1 MGAVR
6 RDPRQVDLTEQV
18 RLDPAASVETLAPD
32 APAIPLGRGSGLDRH
47 VLLDL
52 QRQERAI
59 ARKYYELGQT
69 IRWQYVAA
77 TLVGFA
83 VWVSLFPLT
92 MLDVVPLWAAF
103 IVSYLIATA
112 GYVTAHEAMHSTIGR
127 RGTKAWF
134 WNELTGQLSM
144 IPLMFPFSI
153 ARATHLQHHRFPN
166 DPVRDPDYPDGAP
179 NLRAALWKGWLNRQP
194 GKTAQAH
201 HIKKV
206 MLEQVGT
213 PEAKRALKE
222 TALVQ
227 LAGTLFFIGMALAGY
242 AMEIAMVW
250 WLPRWC
256 ALIHTHVFFSWET
269 HHPQTGT
276 GRYDNTRIFRSS
288 VGSFLSMWIE
298 FHLVHHLYPNIPMH
312 LTKQAYFE
320 MKPVLQARG
329 VDCSAH

>member
-1 MGAVR
+1 VARALDLSEDLRLRPVEAPGA
-6 RDPRQVDLTEQV
+6 
-18 RLDPAASVETLAPD
+18 AANAF
-32 APAIPLGRGSGLDRH
+32 PLGADSGLDRH

-52 QRQERAI
+52 QRRERAI
-59 ARKYYELGQT
+59 AKKYYEAGQA
-69 IRWQYVAA
+69 IRWKYVAA
-77 TLVGFA
+77 TLIGFA

-103 IVSYLIATA
+103 VVSYLIATA
-112 GYVTAHEAMHSTIGR
+112 GYITAHEAMHSTIGR
-127 RGTKAWF
+127 RGTRGWF

-144 IPLMFPFSI
+144 VPLMFPFSI
-153 ARATHLQHHRFPN
+153 ARITHLQHHRFPN
-166 DPVRDPDYPDGAP
+166 DPVKDPDYPDGAP

-194 GKTAQAH
+194 GKDAQVH
-201 HIKKV
+201 HIKRV
-206 MLEQVGT
+206 LLEEIGT
-213 PEAKRALKE
+213 PEAKAALKQ
-222 TALVQ
+222 TVLVQ
-227 LAGTLFFIGMALAGY
+227 LVGTLFFIGMALAGY

-250 WLPRWC
+250 WLPRWL

-312 LTKQAYFE
+312 LTKKAYFE
-320 MKPVLQARG
+320 MKPVLEARG

>member
-1 MGAVR
+1 M
-6 RDPRQVDLTEQV
+6 TEQL
-18 RLDPAASVETLAPD
+18 RLDPAAAVETIAPE
-32 APAIPLGRGSGLDRH
+32 APALPLGKGSGLDRH
-47 VLLDL
+47 LLLDL
-52 QRQERAI
+52 QRQEREI
-59 ARKYYELGQT
+59 AKKYYAIGQQ
-69 IRWQYVAA
+69 IRWKYVAA

-92 MLDVVPLWAAF
+92 MLDIVPLWAAF
-103 IVSYLIATA
+103 VVSYLIATA

-127 RGTKAWF
+127 KGTNGWF

-153 ARATHLQHHRFPN
+153 ARVTHLQHHRFPN

-206 MLEQVGT
+206 LLEQVGT

-250 WLPRWC
+250 WLPRWL
-256 ALIHTHVFFSWET
+256 ALLHTHVFFSWET

-312 LTKQAYFE
+312 LTKKAYFE
-320 MKPVLQARG
+320 MKPILEARG

>member
-1 MGAVR
+1 MS
-6 RDPRQVDLTEQV
+6 EQL
-18 RLDPAASVETLAPD
+18 RLDPAVEALAPE
-32 APAIPLGRGSGLDRH
+32 APALPLGKGSGLDRH
-47 VLLDL
+47 LLLDL
-52 QRQERAI
+52 QRQEREI
-59 ARKYYELGQT
+59 AKKYYAIGQQ
-69 IRWQYVAA
+69 IRWKYVAA

-92 MLDVVPLWAAF
+92 MLDIVPLWAAF
-103 IVSYLIATA
+103 VVSYLIATA

-127 RGTKAWF
+127 KGTNGWF

-153 ARATHLQHHRFPN
+153 ARVTHLQHHRFPN

-206 MLEQVGT
+206 LLEQVGT

-250 WLPRWC
+250 WLPRWL

-269 HHPQTGT
+269 HHPQTGR

-298 FHLVHHLYPNIPMH
+298 FHLIHHLYPNIPMH
-312 LTKQAYFE
+312 LTKKAYFE
-320 MKPVLQARG
+320 MKPILEARG

>member
-1 MGAVR
+1 
-6 RDPRQVDLTEQV
+6 LTDTV
-18 RLDPAASVETLAPD
+18 RLDSRTTLDTPEASAF
-32 APAIPLGRGSGLDRH
+32 PLEAGDGLDRH

-59 ARKYYELGQT
+59 AKKYYEIGQT
-69 IRWQYVAA
+69 IRWKYVAA
-77 TLVGFA
+77 TLIGFA
-83 VWVSLFPLT
+83 IWVSLFPLT

-127 RGTKAWF
+127 KGTKQWF

-153 ARATHLQHHRFPN
+153 ARVTHLQHHRFPN

-179 NLRAALWKGWLNRQP
+179 SLRAALWKGWLNRQP
-194 GKTAQAH
+194 GKTAHAH
-201 HIKKV
+201 HIKRV
-206 MLEQVGT
+206 LLEEIGT
-213 PEAKRALKE
+213 PEAKAALKQ

-250 WLPRWC
+250 WLPRWF
-256 ALIHTHVFFSWET
+256 ALLHTHVFFSWET

-276 GRYDNTRIFRSS
+276 GRYDNTRIFKSS
-288 VGSFLSMWIE
+288 VGPFLSMWIE

-320 MKPVLQARG
+320 MKPALRARG

>member
-1 MGAVR
+1 MAR
-6 RDPRQVDLTEQV
+6 ALDLTEQL
-18 RLDPAASVETLAPD
+18 RLDPVERVEPLE
-32 APAIPLGRGSGLDRH
+32 APAFPLGKGSGLDKH

-59 ARKYYELGQT
+59 AKKYYEIGQT
-69 IRWQYVAA
+69 IRWKYVAA
-77 TLVGFA
+77 TLIGFA

-103 IVSYLIATA
+103 VVSYLIATA

-127 RGTKAWF
+127 KGTRGWF

-153 ARATHLQHHRFPN
+153 ARVTHLQHHRFPN

-206 MLEQVGT
+206 LLEQVGT

-242 AMEIAMVW
+242 AMEVAMVW
-250 WLPRWC
+250 WLPRWF
-256 ALIHTHVFFSWET
+256 ALLHTHVFFSWET

-298 FHLVHHLYPNIPMH
+298 FHLIHHLYPNIPMH
-312 LTKQAYFE
+312 LTKKAYFE
-320 MKPVLQARG
+320 MKPILQARG